1 MARLNFFLLLVVIAC
16 AIGVITSQHKARK
29 LFIDLEAG
37 QAAAKR
43 LGEEYT
49 QLQLEQGTW
58 ATNKRVEAM
67 ASRSLGM
74 RLPEPGATRVIT
86 TGAAEAPAKP

>member
-1 MARLNFFLLLVVIAC
+1 MLRVNFLLLLVAIAC
-16 AIGVITSQHKARK
+16 ALGVITAQQKARR

-37 QAAAKR
+37 QASAKR

-58 ATNKRVEAM
+58 ATNKRVEAL

-86 TGAAEAPAKP
+86 LGTAGAPDRP

>member
-1 MARLNFFLLLVVIAC
+1 MARVNFLLLLVVLAC
-16 AIGVITSQHKARK
+16 ALGVITAQHQSRR
-29 LFIDLEAG
+29 LFIDLESG

-43 LGEEYT
+43 LDEEYT
-49 QLQLEQGTW
+49 QLQLELGTW

-67 ASRSLGM
+67 AARALGM

-86 TGAAEAPAKP
+86 LGAPAPGAGP